1 MIPGP
6 GDFQNS
12 RHRDDIDGL
21 RAIAVLLVIAFHM
34 QAGLLPTSPSH
45 WIGKH
50 ISNTLAF
57 CLAAGPMGGF
67 VGVDIFFVISGFLI
81 GGIIL
86 REQSAGTFSIIKFYE
101 RRIRRIFPALVA
113 VLLFVSVIGYFAL
126 TPPELVNLA
135 KSLLA
140 ATFSGANI
148 YFWRNSSYFA
158 EPSLLEPLL
167 HTWSLAVEEQF
178 YLVFP
183 LLLLLLHRFLRN
195 HLKLAIVLL
204 TLSSFVASV
213 IGTHHDPTGTFYL
226 AHTRAWELL
235 LGTLVALGVVR
246 PPTSNR
252 SRNIVASAGLALI
265 AIAAF
270 FYTSA
275 TMFPGAAAL
284 PPCLGAAMII
294 AAGINGSS
302 LVGRLLSAKPAVFL
316 GLISYSLYLW
326 HWPLL
331 LINRYEYFPD
341 VQVSKP
347 LLFLIMLIAA
357 TLSWRFVEQPFRAG
371 SLRLPRH
378 QLFAAAAAATIVLSA
393 LSITAIRY
401 QGFPRRFTTEEL
413 SLADYLLN
421 GAAHSQWG
429 GGCFAY
435 TDYPFDS
442 SCLADS
448 SSQTNYLL
456 FGDSHAAHLWYG
468 LTTAFPEIH
477 FPEATVSSCKPL
489 LTNLISGDPICKQ
502 LVDTVFHHYL
512 PSHHVEAVILS
523 ALWNQDD
530 VHDLGQTVAY
540 LHAAKLRVYVVG
552 PVVLYDQ
559 SLPDLLIKSLRTHD
573 MTYPRRHLL
582 RSNTEYEFLD
592 RSLADSALKNGATRF
607 LSLREIVCPGDVC
620 LEYVSPGIPLQFD
633 SSHLT
638 NAGSLLVAQR
648 LRNSQLLP

>member
-34 QAGLLPTSPSH
+34 QAGLLPTSASH

-284 PPCLGAAMII
+284 PPRCDDHRG
-294 AAGINGSS
+294 GHQWK
-302 LVGRLLSAKPAVFL
+302 LS
-316 GLISYSLYLW
+316 G
-326 HWPLL
+326 WPSA
-331 LINRYEYFPD
+331 FC
-341 VQVSKP
+341 Q
-347 LLFLIMLIAA
+347 
-357 TLSWRFVEQPFRAG
+357 TC
-371 SLRLPRH
+371 RLPRPYLVFTLSMALALVAH
-378 QLFAAAAAATIVLSA
+378 QQIRIFPRCSSFKATVIPYHADRRHFIL
-393 LSITAIRY
+393 AIR
-401 QGFPRRFTTEEL
+401 
-413 SLADYLLN
+413 
-421 GAAHSQWG
+421 
-429 GGCFAY
+429 
-435 TDYPFDS
+435 
-442 SCLADS
+442 
-448 SSQTNYLL
+448 
-456 FGDSHAAHLWYG
+456 
-468 LTTAFPEIH
+468 
-477 FPEATVSSCKPL
+477 
-489 LTNLISGDPICKQ
+489 
-502 LVDTVFHHYL
+502 
-512 PSHHVEAVILS
+512 
-523 ALWNQDD
+523 
-530 VHDLGQTVAY
+530 
-540 LHAAKLRVYVVG
+540 
-552 PVVLYDQ
+552 
-559 SLPDLLIKSLRTHD
+559 
-573 MTYPRRHLL
+573 
-582 RSNTEYEFLD
+582 
-592 RSLADSALKNGATRF
+592 
-607 LSLREIVCPGDVC
+607 
-620 LEYVSPGIPLQFD
+620 
-633 SSHLT
+633 
-638 NAGSLLVAQR
+638 
-648 LRNSQLLP
+648 